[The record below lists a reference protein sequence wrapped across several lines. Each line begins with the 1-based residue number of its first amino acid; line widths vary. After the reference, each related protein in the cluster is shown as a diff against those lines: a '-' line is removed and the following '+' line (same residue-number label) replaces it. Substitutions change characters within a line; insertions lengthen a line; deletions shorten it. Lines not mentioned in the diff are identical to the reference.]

1 MSEKYLNFLKIKE
14 EFFKKGYFD
23 KDTKKTICDYPK
35 EIGLITSDKSAAIV
49 DFLSVINKEIS
60 ESIKKDI
67 EKKKAIQ
74 SFKKFKLQ
82 AEDHYKRHPEDIK
95 YHDFRLNEIFDII
108 EEGTLVKTEN
118 LEEGNIPLVVSMSIK
133 DGIARYVKEYDKLFK
148 GHAITINEF
157 ADTTVRNYDFFAD
170 KGVIVLQNKMLIMN
184 EILLSKKK
192 YNHKNT
198 FKLKD
203 VDKITIKLPAFFSI
217 KDGRYKPD
225 LIATEYLEKKALKR
239 ILNAVFNETEK

>member
-1 MSEKYLNFLKIKE
+1 MSE
-14 EFFKKGYFD
+14 
-23 KDTKKTICDYPK
+23 
-35 EIGLITSDKSAAIV
+35 
-49 DFLSVINKEIS
+49 INKEIS
-60 ESIKKDI
+60 ESIKKEI
-67 EKKKAIQ
+67 ERKKAMQ

-82 AEDHYKRHPEDIK
+82 IEDHYNRHPEDIK
-95 YHDFRLNEIFDII
+95 YHDFKLNEIFDVI

-170 KGVIVLQNKMLIMN
+170 KGVIVLQNKMFNKSVLFYIEGLIMT

-217 KDGRYKPD
+217 KEGKYKPD
-225 LIATEYLEKKALKR
+225 LIATEYLERKALKR
-239 ILNAVFNETEK
+239 ILNAVFNEIEK